1 MRWHGA
7 RFLASAFLCLP
18 LLVIFL
24 FSSDASAQGRKKTF
38 QVKTSSSLKLT
49 PGFYFDDVGPNT
61 TQYSGATQATTE
73 ISVRAGKSW
82 RMKFSP
88 YIYSDPASLS
98 TREKFFLD
106 VNEAKIFRR
115 FGDLSFDLGIN
126 QVSWGVTD
134 VYNPLDVVSPKRLF
148 DPLNSEK
155 RGVPSLTVG
164 YETGD
169 WRLEGLYVPISFESV
184 LPGETSRW
192 LPRDVFV
199 PEDPEFEIQLPRD
212 LRYSYTASES
222 VESAL
227 TNGFG
232 GLIEKRGSGVD
243 LLAIFYQG
251 ASSSPSIL
259 AIISGDYIP
268 RNPPDRPIFRAD
280 PDVQLQPIYYQRR
293 TAGLGAVYTLETAI
307 VKFAATYSD
316 KVAQRNDLPGW
327 NQSSVLGWEQNF
339 PVYESTLTLLVQGTY
354 GRNQDDA
361 GNSVSSFERIFDKSL
376 LLGLRLSTSSDWTAT
391 GAVLY
396 DFSSLG
402 GFAQL
407 RLENRISD
415 GISASLQGDLIEG
428 ERSTTLGTYRR
439 NDRLAAGLTIFW

>member
-1 MRWHGA
+1 MV
-7 RFLASAFLCLP
+7 SAALCLP

-24 FSSDASAQGRKKTF
+24 FSSDASAQARKKIF
-38 QVKTSSSLKLT
+38 QIKSSSSLKLM
-49 PGFYFDDVGPNT
+49 PGFYFDDVGQNT
-61 TQYSGATQATTE
+61 TQYSGVTQVTNE

-82 RMKFSP
+82 RMKISP
-88 YIYSDPASLS
+88 YIYSDPVSLS

-106 VNEAKIFRR
+106 INEAKIFRR
-115 FGDLSFDLGIN
+115 FGDLSLDLGIN

-134 VYNPLDVVSPKRLF
+134 VYNPLDVVSPRRLF

-155 RGVPSLTVG
+155 RGVPSLTVS

-169 WRLEGLYVPISFESV
+169 WRLQALYVPVSLDTV

-199 PEDPEFEIQLPRD
+199 PEDPEFEIQLPSD

-222 VESAL
+222 VEDAL
-227 TNGFG
+227 KNGFG

-251 ASSSPSIL
+251 PSSSPSIL
-259 AIISGDYIP
+259 AIITGEYIP
-268 RNPPDRPIFRAD
+268 RNPPNRPIFRAD

-293 TAGLGAVYTLETAI
+293 TVGLGAVYTLETAI
-307 VKFAATYSD
+307 LKFAATYSD
-316 KVAQRNDLPGW
+316 KVAERNDLPGW

-339 PVYESTLTLLVQGTY
+339 PIFESTLTLLVQGTY
-354 GRNQDDA
+354 GLHQDDA
-361 GNSVSSFERIFDKSL
+361 GNSISSFERIFDRSL
-376 LLGLRLSTSSDWTAT
+376 LLGLRLSTSTDWTAT

-402 GFAQL
+402 GFAQV
-407 RLENRISD
+407 RLENRVSD
-415 GISASLQGDLIEG
+415 GISASLQGDFIEG
-428 ERSTTLGTYRR
+428 ERGTTLGTYRR
-439 NDRLAAGLTIFW
+439 NDRLTAGLTVFW